1 MPEENGD
8 YLSRFERLERLSE
21 QHTKQI
27 GELVS
32 HAAGS
37 DRRIEILRESQL
49 ETNTQIKS
57 LLGAWRDLIER
68 IPPENLR

>member
-1 MPEENGD
+1 MAEENGD

-21 QHTKQI
+21 QHTQQI
-27 GELVS
+27 GELIS
-32 HAAGS
+32 HAAAS

-57 LLGAWRDLIER
+57 LLGDLGDLIER